1 MVLTAW
7 IVLQTGDG
15 AVRANLKIVGVV
27 DLPFFVI
34 TIIFGLL
41 WKRTTWQG
49 ALAGFIG
56 GSVVGILAYLLVV
69 PDYFH
74 ATLYPMFAA
83 ISGSLAAHVSSWHS
97 VLKVYEPS
105 MISIAPFVST
115 GTALVITPLVS
126 LVTRQ
131 DNSETKGIW
140 KHFQAGEEEKGEAFH
155 LIPISVVGRVGVAL
169 MVLGMLGFLFG
180 VISASRAFPLA
191 TSLAVGG
198 MIMVFVGGLLRVYSE

>member
-1 MVLTAW
+1 
-7 IVLQTGDG
+7 
-15 AVRANLKIVGVV
+15 
-27 DLPFFVI
+27 
-34 TIIFGLL
+34 
-41 WKRTTWQG
+41 
-49 ALAGFIG
+49 
-56 GSVVGILAYLLVV
+56 
-69 PDYFH
+69 
-74 ATLYPMFAA
+74 MFAA